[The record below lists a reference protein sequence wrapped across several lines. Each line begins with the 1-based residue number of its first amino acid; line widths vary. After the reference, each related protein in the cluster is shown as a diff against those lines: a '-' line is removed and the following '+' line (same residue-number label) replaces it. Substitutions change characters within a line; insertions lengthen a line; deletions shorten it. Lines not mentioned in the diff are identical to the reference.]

1 MENSA
6 SRKKN
11 WLVCSLRKP
20 VPVSMLVSMATV
32 MFAGMTLIWPLAFG
46 HEGSVVA
53 GRTPNLSP
61 QMEKLPMEESEG
73 PFSDVYLPT
82 SFQKLLGQYAWAWQ
96 GRTDKL
102 SQVHAILK
110 QEYSSVHL
118 LGIFMCASPLSVN
131 QFHLVLTIKFILW
144 QTKLKLTIPLMV
156 GLTNTDVKTQSKVAL
171 NTAWISWFCHIYTYR
186 RNIQ

>member
-1 MENSA
+1 
-6 SRKKN
+6 
-11 WLVCSLRKP
+11 
-20 VPVSMLVSMATV
+20 MLVSMATV

-82 SFQKLLGQYAWAWQ
+82 SFQKLLGQYAWAWK

-102 SQVHAILK
+102 SQVHSILK

-118 LGIFMCASPLSVN
+118 LSIFHVCITFICESISFGLK
-131 QFHLVLTIKFILW
+131 LILW

-156 GLTNTDVKTQSKVAL
+156 GVTNTDVKTQSKVAL
-171 NTAWISWFCHIYTYR
+171 NTAWISWFCHICTYR
-186 RNIQ
+186 RNTP

>member
-1 MENSA
+1 
-6 SRKKN
+6 
-11 WLVCSLRKP
+11 
-20 VPVSMLVSMATV
+20 MLVSMATV

-53 GRTPNLSP
+53 GRTPATNLSP
-61 QMEKLPMEESEG
+61 QMEKLPMEESERL
-73 PFSDVYLPT
+73 FSDVYLPT

-102 SQVHAILK
+102 SQVYAILK

-118 LGIFMCASPLSVN
+118 LGIFHVCITFICESI
-131 QFHLVLTIKFILW
+131 HLVLTIKLILW

-171 NTAWISWFCHIYTYR
+171 NTAWISWFCHICTYR
-186 RNIQ
+186 RNTP